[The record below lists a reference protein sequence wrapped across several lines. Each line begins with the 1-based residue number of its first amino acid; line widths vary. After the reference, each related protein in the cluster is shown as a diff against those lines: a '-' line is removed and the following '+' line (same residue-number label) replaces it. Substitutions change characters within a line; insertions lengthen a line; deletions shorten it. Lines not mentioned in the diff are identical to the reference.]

1 LPLASEA
8 GKQKENPISSSLPFS
23 SAAVV
28 MATDSGGEE
37 TREVESPAG
46 GGAHELWC

>member
-1 LPLASEA
+1 
-8 GKQKENPISSSLPFS
+8 
-23 SAAVV
+23 